1 MLFTALVVLIAQ
13 SPPQQICRGNS
24 ETINI
29 NDDDHRGFRAKWKRG
44 ECKGTLEYEGE
55 VRFSGDLRRI
65 VSMSSGAVLDLTA
78 DDGSVERSVRVTS
91 VSGTPV
97 YRYKVDGRDAAWDA
111 NGQNWFAEQ
120 LLMLARRAGF
130 AMEERVAYLMQEGGV
145 DGVLREVKLI

>member
-1 MLFTALVVLIAQ
+1 
-13 SPPQQICRGNS
+13 
-24 ETINI
+24 
-29 NDDDHRGFRAKWKRG
+29 
-44 ECKGTLEYEGE
+44 
-55 VRFSGDLRRI
+55 
-65 VSMSSGAVLDLTA
+65 
-78 DDGSVERSVRVTS
+78 SVRVTS

-145 DGVLREVKLI
+145 DGVLREVKLIDSDYTRRRYLQKVIAMPQLSATQTVAV